1 MATAGS
7 ATGRAAA
14 ILTTG
19 EVFGADCDLSAAMD
33 GRVTVDF
40 SLTIGSLTSVT
51 VKAYAGN
58 AATPTDPLVI
68 NGKLMQ
74 WSLTGDTEGAYVF
87 DVPGCRYFRLS
98 VQGVGTVTSSTCNF
112 TYRYNDY
119 ETTYKADGTTRIS

>member
-19 EVFGADCDLSAAMD
+19 EVFGADCAMTAAMS

-58 AATPTDPLVI
+58 AATPTDILYV
-68 NGKLMQ
+68 NGVKQ
-74 WSLTGDTEGAYVF
+74 QFSLTGDTEAALVF
-87 DVPGCRYFRLS
+87 ECPGCAVFRLS

-112 TYRYNDY
+112 TYRYQDY
-119 ETTYKADGTTRIS
+119 MTTALTDGTQRID